1 MFYCRRQS
9 RVDWGGGTV
18 VAAGGGGGVWA
29 RSPSDSVQMM
39 TINFYGCGSISLIH
53 CRIASPLIEHLIS
66 RNGSSPRRAAAVDGD
81 RFVVL
86 VVRLVLMVD
95 GFFVDYR
102 PNRFYSVIWWSRTR
116 ALNSLWPGRN
126 DSNQGT
132 RLLSPLH
139 RDCDPFSVVFNFVSA
154 RLNKR
159 AKQKREQKNDKLSSQ
174 SVFGRV

>member
-1 MFYCRRQS
+1 
-9 RVDWGGGTV
+9 
-18 VAAGGGGGVWA
+18 
-29 RSPSDSVQMM
+29 MM
-39 TINFYGCGSISLIH
+39 TINFYGSGFHRISISLIH

-66 RNGSSPRRAAAVDGD
+66 RNDSSPKRAVAAVDGD
-81 RFVVL
+81 HFVVL
-86 VVRLVLMVD
+86 VVRLVLMVAGVD

-102 PNRFYSVIWWSRTR
+102 PNRFWSVIWWSRTR

-154 RLNKR
+154 RL
-159 AKQKREQKNDKLSSQ
+159 KQKREQRTINYLQ
-174 SVFGRV
+174 SGGCDSNNKKVAQFHFTASKSDENKVT